1 MGRRRR
7 RADEPDRDAVLL
19 VDKPAGMTSHDVVQV
34 VRRASGQSRVGHT
47 GTLDPAATGVLVVC
61 LGRATKLVRFL
72 QQAGTKTYD
81 AQMVLGVVTDSQDA
95 DGRTVATTRAGHVD
109 ERTFCEVLT
118 RFQGTIDQIPP
129 MVSAVKVDG
138 ERLHAKARR
147 GEEVEREARTVT
159 VHALILD
166 RYDTTTDPDHPR
178 ARFLVTCSAGTYVR
192 TLAHDV
198 GASLE
203 VGGSLTALRRVA
215 NGPFTEDEAH
225 PLAAIEAAGREGRF
239 DDLVVDPVDALL
251 RTLPEVTLEDAA
263 LARRLTQG
271 GALPAEH
278 LAPVRDGGH
287 DGPVAVRFEGLL
299 VGVYDGGGASVRPE
313 LVWSQPADIPV
324 DDPPP
329 APDGHLSE
337 AP

>member
-1 MGRRRR
+1 
-7 RADEPDRDAVLL
+7 
-19 VDKPAGMTSHDVVQV
+19 MTSHDVVQV

-95 DGRTVATTRAGHVD
+95 DGEVVAVTPAGHVD
-109 ERTFCEVLT
+109 ERTYCEVLT
-118 RFQGTIDQIPP
+118 RFQGELDQIPP

-147 GEEVEREARTVT
+147 GEEVAREPRRVT
-159 VHALILD
+159 VHALVLD
-166 RYDTTTDPDHPR
+166 RYDAETDPDHPR
-178 ARFLVTCSAGTYVR
+178 ARFLVTCTAGTYVR

-198 GASLE
+198 GAALG

-215 NGPFTEDEAH
+215 NGPFTEDEAY
-225 PLAAIEAAGREGRF
+225 PLETIVEAGRAGGF
-239 DDLVVDPVDALL
+239 DELTTDPVAALL
-251 RTLPEVTLEDAA
+251 RTLPHVSVNDPAVVARLVQGDK
-263 LARRLTQG
+263 LA
-271 GALPAEH
+271 AEH
-278 LAPVRDGGH
+278 VAAVRDAGE
-287 DGPVAVRFEGLL
+287 DGPVAVRFGDLL
-299 VGVYDGGGASVRPE
+299 VGVYDGDGATLRPE
-313 LVWSQPADIPV
+313 LVWSQPGDLAAGESSS
-324 DDPPP
+324 
-329 APDGHLSE
+329 APDGPVSE